1 MGNCWYIYFWATF
14 SIEHN
19 VVRWLRS
26 IPIYAPHPM
35 RYPEKKWKKIDRT
48 IFPSRGLH
56 TRRIC
61 CEGVERKI
69 RRDEKWCEGKY
80 FRSEMKMNTIIHGDM
95 KEFSIEQIDSESRKG
110 KAWFGWKGRQCASC
124 VASWHLPNAGMECGS
139 TGTAATVSIK
149 RHLVQHLMGDD
160 DEQQKS

>member
-1 MGNCWYIYFWATF
+1 MVALDSNLCATSDEISRKKVEENWPHDISF
-14 SIEHN
+14 SRFAHEEN
-19 VVRWLRS
+19 LLCAER
-26 IPIYAPHPM
+26 
-35 RYPEKKWKKIDRT
+35 K
-48 IFPSRGLH
+48 
-56 TRRIC
+56 
-61 CEGVERKI
+61 EGVERKI

-124 VASWHLPNAGMECGS
+124 VASWHLPNAGVECGS